1 MPAQDVWYFAT
12 PQGERTGPVTYQK
25 LLDRIQS
32 GQMNRDDLVWAD
44 HLTEW
49 TPMGQVPEL
58 AGWAR
63 QLPPTMPARP
73 AVQNDQDII
82 ESIKT
87 FELVSAIVWCII
99 AGFQIL
105 AGLCTGLFGCAL
117 VAAGAWNVYAAVTR
131 FQLVKKIQERRKA
144 VVMAYESY
152 TQLVVIGLINLF
164 FGAFIGALWVIFD
177 FVIRDKVLKNRHL
190 FDQ

>member
-1 MPAQDVWYFAT
+1 MPTPDAWYYSS
-12 PQGERTGPVTYQK
+12 PEGERMGPITYQE
-25 LLDRIQS
+25 LRERVQG
-32 GQMNRDDLVWAD
+32 GQMNRDDLVWAG
-44 HLTEW
+44 HLPEW
-49 TPMGQVPEL
+49 TPLERIPEL
-58 AGWAR
+58 AGWVR
-63 QLPPTMPARP
+63 QLPPMMPSRTAG
-73 AVQNDQDII
+73 QSDQEAI

-105 AGLCTGLFGCAL
+105 AGLSTGFFGCAL

-144 VVMAYESY
+144 VVAVFEPI
-152 TQLVVIGLINLF
+152 TQLVVIALINLVL
-164 FGAFIGALWVIFD
+164 GAVLGALWVIFD